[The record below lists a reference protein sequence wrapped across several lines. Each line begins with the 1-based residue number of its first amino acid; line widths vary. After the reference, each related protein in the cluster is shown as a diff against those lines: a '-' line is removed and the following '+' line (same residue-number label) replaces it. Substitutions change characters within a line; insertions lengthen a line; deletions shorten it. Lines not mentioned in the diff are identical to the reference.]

1 MNIITWNIG
10 EYGRDCKIFPR
21 KFRVLRELI
30 MQDKPDVFC
39 IIEGTQSKNFNRLL
53 KHLFRVEGY
62 SCYYDPSIPANR
74 QGEFDWNDFHKYG
87 LKIFVKIETEITL
100 PNLEP
105 SSILFKG
112 RLIRIEIDD
121 FLFIFLHRNRSAE
134 NYDQDQFIGQIKKW
148 VTSRQ
153 KDRIKNVF
161 ILGDFN
167 LSIWDEKYFSENS
180 GYIRTSFVNRQYELR
195 ISEDFGVDFF
205 NPIIDVINRKDQLN
219 LGGTYY
225 NENNQYGWAI
235 LDYVLV
241 KEWDRKTENI
251 DLLTSFGKY
260 DLINSDKDSQK
271 YINYKFDHLPIKLTV
286 K

>member
-10 EYGRDCKIFPR
+10 KYGSDCKIFPK

-30 MQDKPDVFC
+30 IHEKPDVFC
-39 IIEGTQSKNFNRLL
+39 IIEGSQSKKFNRLL
-53 KHLFRVEGY
+53 KHLFSVEGY
-62 SCYYDPSIPANR
+62 LCYYDPSVPTNR
-74 QGEFDWNDFHKYG
+74 QGEFDWDDFQAYG
-87 LKIFVKIETEITL
+87 LKIFVRNKTGFIL

-105 SSILFKG
+105 SSVLFKG
-112 RLIRIEIDD
+112 RLIRIEIND

-180 GYIRTSFVNRQYELR
+180 GYIRTSFINRQYELR
-195 ISEDFGVDFF
+195 IRENSGVDFF
-205 NPIIDVINRKDQLN
+205 NPIIDVINRKDKLN

-225 NENNQYGWAI
+225 NEDNQYGWGI

-241 KEWDRKTENI
+241 KEWDRKIENI
-251 DLLTSFGKY
+251 NLLTSFGNY
-260 DLINSDKDSQK
+260 NLINADNTSRK

-286 K
+286 Q